1 MSQLIVVAL
10 IFAVGL
16 LPVVFVLVLAEAAI
30 SRTSPIRLATLHD
43 ENPKRVDRLIER
55 LETPE
60 ALLNPL
66 RLIILAA
73 QLAQVVLVYVVAN
86 DVLQPLAT
94 AAVVILAV
102 LVAYLV
108 EVSGRTLGLLHADRM
123 TFALGRPIS
132 AFVGLAPFRLLAR
145 TLIGAANI
153 VIPGKGI
160 SSGPFSF
167 PAEFIAFADAAVEDE
182 VLEPVERDLIE
193 SVITFGD
200 TIVREVMVPRT
211 DMTTVPRDRT
221 VAETL
226 ELSSDVGY
234 SRLPVEGENVD
245 DLIGLIY
252 VKDLIR
258 AELDGA
264 EGKCIE
270 ELLRPSRFV
279 PESKLVAHLLRE
291 MQEESFHMAIVV
303 DEYGGVAGLVTL
315 EDLIEELVGEI
326 VDEYDVEEPLVER
339 QRDGTLRVDG
349 RIQISELN
357 GIAGL
362 ALPEGDFDT
371 VAGLVFDRFGRV
383 PVEGEATDADGYVLR
398 VERVQARRITRVH
411 VTGPPAPAS
420 KENDHER
427 SDR

>member
-1 MSQLIVVAL
+1 MWLAL
-10 IFAVGL
+10 GFALGL
-16 LPVVFVLVLAEAAI
+16 VPLVFVLVLAEAAI
-30 SRTSPIRLATLHD
+30 SRTSPIRISTLRE
-43 ENPKRVDRLIER
+43 ENPNRVARLVTL
-55 LETPE
+55 LESPE
-60 ALLNPL
+60 AVLNPL
-66 RLIILAA
+66 RLLILAV
-73 QLAQVVLVYVVAN
+73 QLVQMILFYVVAA
-86 DVLQPLAT
+86 DRLGSLAT
-94 AAVVILAV
+94 ALAV
-102 LVAYLV
+102 FLGVLFAYLV
-108 EVSGRTLGLLHADRM
+108 EVSGRTLGLLHADRL

-132 AFVGLAPFRLLAR
+132 IVAMFPPFGLLAR
-145 TLIGAANI
+145 GLIGAGNVA
-153 VIPGKGI
+153 IPGKGL
-160 SSGPFSF
+160 STGPFSL

-211 DMTTVPRDRT
+211 DMTTVDRDLT
-221 VAETL
+221 VAAAL

-245 DLIGLIY
+245 DLIGLVY

-258 AELDGA
+258 AELDGG
-264 EGKCIE
+264 EDRRID
-270 ELLRPSRFV
+270 ELLRQARFV
-279 PESKLVAHLLRE
+279 PETKQVAHLLRE
-291 MQEESFHMAIVV
+291 MQEESFHMAVVV

-349 RIQISELN
+349 RIMITELN
-357 GIAGL
+357 DIAGL
-362 ALPEGDFDT
+362 ALPVGDYDT

-383 PVEGEATDADGYVLR
+383 PLEGEDTDADGYILK

-411 VTGPPAPAS
+411 VTAPAPTPTD
-420 KENDHER
+420 EGEE
-427 SDR
+427 

>member
-1 MSQLIVVAL
+1 MSQSTGLAL
-10 IFAVGL
+10 AFAIGL
-16 LPVVFVLVLAEAAI
+16 LPLVFVLVLAEAAI
-30 SRTSPIRLATLHD
+30 SRTSPIRLATLRE
-43 ENPKRVDRLIER
+43 ENPKRVDRLVTL
-55 LETPE
+55 LEAPE
-60 ALLNPL
+60 AVLNPL
-66 RLIILAA
+66 RLLILAV
-73 QLAQVVLVYVVAN
+73 QLVQMILVYIVAV
-86 DVLQPLAT
+86 DLLSSLAT
-94 AAVVILAV
+94 AFVVFFGV
-102 LVAYLV
+102 LLAYLV
-108 EVSGRTLGLLHADRM
+108 EVSGRTLGLLHADRLA
-123 TFALGRPIS
+123 FVLGRPIS
-132 AFVGLAPFRLLAR
+132 IVAMQLPFRVLAR
-145 TLIGAANI
+145 GLIGAGNVA
-153 VIPGKGI
+153 IPGKGL
-160 SSGPFSF
+160 STGPFSM

-200 TIVREVMVPRT
+200 TVVREVMVPRT
-211 DMTTVPRDRT
+211 DMTTVDRDLT
-221 VAETL
+221 VAAAL

-245 DLIGLIY
+245 DLIGLVY

-258 AELDGA
+258 AELDG
-264 EGKCIE
+264 GDDRQIDT
-270 ELLRPSRFV
+270 LLRQARFV
-279 PESKLVAHLLRE
+279 PETKQVAHLLRE

-357 GIAGL
+357 DIAGL

-383 PVEGEATDADGYVLR
+383 PIEGEHTDADGYILT

-411 VTGPPAPAS
+411 VTAPVPTLT
-420 KENDHER
+420 HEGAE
-427 SDR
+427 

>member
-1 MSQLIVVAL
+1 MWLAL
-10 IFAVGL
+10 GFALGL
-16 LPVVFVLVLAEAAI
+16 VPLVFVLVLAEAAI
-30 SRTSPIRLATLHD
+30 SRTSPIRISTLRE
-43 ENPKRVDRLIER
+43 ENPNRVARLVTL
-55 LETPE
+55 LESPE
-60 ALLNPL
+60 AVLNPL
-66 RLIILAA
+66 RLLILAV
-73 QLAQVVLVYVVAN
+73 QLVQMILVYVVAA
-86 DVLQPLAT
+86 DRLGSLAT
-94 AAVVILAV
+94 ALVVFLGILF
-102 LVAYLV
+102 AYLV
-108 EVSGRTLGLLHADRM
+108 EVSGRTLGLLHADRL

-132 AFVGLAPFRLLAR
+132 IVAMFAPFRLLAR
-145 TLIGAANI
+145 GLIGAGNVA
-153 VIPGKGI
+153 IPGKGL
-160 SSGPFSF
+160 STGPFSL

-211 DMTTVPRDRT
+211 DMTTVDRDLT
-221 VAETL
+221 VAAAL

-245 DLIGLIY
+245 DLIGLVY

-258 AELDGA
+258 AELDGG
-264 EGKCIE
+264 EDRRID
-270 ELLRPSRFV
+270 ELLRQARFV
-279 PESKLVAHLLRE
+279 PETKQVAHLLRE
-291 MQEESFHMAIVV
+291 MQEESFHMAVVV

-349 RIQISELN
+349 RILITELN
-357 GIAGL
+357 DIAGL
-362 ALPEGDFDT
+362 ALPVGDYDT

-383 PVEGEATDADGYVLR
+383 PLEGEDTDADGYILK

-411 VTGPPAPAS
+411 VTAPAPTPTD
-420 KENDHER
+420 EGEE
-427 SDR
+427 